1 MSESA
6 YKTTKVLT
14 IVSACLMAVA
24 AVQMYFLFHMHRQ
37 MAGNIASAA
46 TGSPSGGEN
55 EKKGEG
61 DAGMQTFRL
70 APGPQPRKQSDP
82 FNMMTPTPL
91 NPNGWDPF
99 KEMQE
104 MHKQMERMFD
114 DAFGRLNMSS
124 RSGGLAQG
132 FSFNPKSEI
141 SEDDHQYMVHMD
153 LPGVDQSKIKAKLDG
168 RTLTISGV
176 YDAKVEHK
184 LAGKE
189 IVNEKEAGEFERVM
203 TLPGPAKSEDM
214 KVNYDKGILT
224 ITIPKDTSSGV
235 TGFLPIQ

>member
-1 MSESA
+1 
-6 YKTTKVLT
+6 
-14 IVSACLMAVA
+14 
-24 AVQMYFLFHMHRQ
+24 MHQ
-37 MAGNIASAA
+37 EAAGNVASAS

-91 NPNGWDPF
+91 NPNAWDPF
-99 KEMQE
+99 KEME
-104 MHKQMERMFD
+104 EVHKQMDRMFD
-114 DAFGRLNMSS
+114 DAFGRFD
-124 RSGGLAQG
+124 RSPQFSDFAQG

-141 SEDDHQYMVHMD
+141 SEDDHQYTVHID

-184 LAGKE
+184 LSGKE
-189 IVNEKEAGEFERVM
+189 IVKEKEVGEFERVM
-203 TLPGPAKSEDM
+203 TLPGPAKSEGM
-214 KVNYDKGILT
+214 KVNYDKGVLT
-224 ITIPKDTSSGV
+224 ITIPKDTSYGV
-235 TGFLPIQ
+235 TGLLPIQ

>member
-14 IVSACLMAVA
+14 IVSACLIAVA
-24 AVQMYFLFHMHRQ
+24 AVQAYFLFHMHQ
-37 MAGNIASAA
+37 EMAGNIASAA
-46 TGSPSGGEN
+46 TGSPSCGEN
-55 EKKGEG
+55 EKNGEG

-70 APGPQPRKQSDP
+70 APGPQSQKQSDP

-91 NPNGWDPF
+91 DPNAWDQL
-99 KEMQE
+99 KELEE

-114 DAFGRLNMSS
+114 DAFGRFNMSPKFS
-124 RSGGLAQG
+124 NFAQG
-132 FSFNPKSEI
+132 FSFDPQSEV
-141 SEDDHQYMVHMD
+141 SEDDHQYTVHIN

-224 ITIPKDTSSGV
+224 ITIPKDAFSGV